1 MATERLNIGLTVE
14 AMEKLE
20 ELRNACAKQIKRRG
34 LTLSQTAAWAVHY
47 LLSLENEK
55 AKIKALLAGM
65 AHEETGEKSGNPG
78 PNHNGSGRPVLIG
91 AGGAERILPPRPV
104 PGSVKRRGGK
114 LAQSDQ
120 AITAPQL

>member
-20 ELRNACAKQIKRRG
+20 ELRNACAKQIRRRG
-34 LTLSQTAAWAVHY
+34 LTLNQTAAWAVHY

-104 PGSVKRRGGK
+104 PGSVKHRRAK
-114 LAQSDQ
+114 LAQGHE
-120 AITAPQL
+120 AVPAAEF

>member
-34 LTLSQTAAWAVHY
+34 LTLNQTAAWAVHY

-65 AHEETGEKSGNPG
+65 THEATGEKSGNPG
-78 PNHNGSGRPVLIG
+78 PNHNGSGRPVLVG

-104 PGSVKRRGGK
+104 PGSVKRRGTK
-114 LAQSDQ
+114 LAQSDD
-120 AITAPQL
+120 AAAAPQL